1 MRLKARKMLI
11 CDILSKEM
19 EVHLSDHFTFRKI
32 FRITIIPILMAIF
45 ASIYGVVDGIC
56 VSNFAGDDAFS
67 GLNLIYPATFI
78 IGGLAFMFGS
88 GGSALVGKLLGEGKK
103 EEANKAFSMTINFA
117 LLVGIILS
125 VIGFFLVKPIVNAFA
140 SIRNDVTKEM
150 VDAAIIYGRII
161 MIFQF
166 TFIMQF
172 TFQSFF
178 VIAEKIKIGF
188 LFTLTAGITNIV
200 LDLLFVGLFRWGVVG
215 AAVATTLGQFF
226 AGAGSFIYFLKKK
239 DRVIFLTRTK
249 LKREPVIKIC
259 TNGLSELVT
268 NISGSVVSLIINAQ
282 LLRYVGQDGV
292 FAYGIIMYIQY
303 IFIAIYF
310 GYSTGMSPP
319 LSYHYGAQNYKEQ
332 RNILLKSLIIVF
344 SAGIIMMLVGFLLNK
359 PLTYIFISRDEPEL
373 IALCEKAIRI
383 YALCYLTMGVSIY
396 ASSFFT
402 ALNNGVVS
410 ASISLLRM
418 LVYNLLFIFITP
430 VLMGGVGI
438 WWGIVFAE
446 AAAMITSIIFI
457 FALRKKYQYL

>member
-1 MRLKARKMLI
+1 
-11 CDILSKEM
+11 
-19 EVHLSDHFTFRKI
+19 
-32 FRITIIPILMAIF
+32 
-45 ASIYGVVDGIC
+45 
-56 VSNFAGDDAFS
+56 
-67 GLNLIYPATFI
+67 
-78 IGGLAFMFGS
+78 
-88 GGSALVGKLLGEGKK
+88 
-103 EEANKAFSMTINFA
+103 
-117 LLVGIILS
+117 
-125 VIGFFLVKPIVNAFA
+125 
-140 SIRNDVTKEM
+140 
-150 VDAAIIYGRII
+150 
-161 MIFQF
+161 
-166 TFIMQF
+166 
-172 TFQSFF
+172 
-178 VIAEKIKIGF
+178 
-188 LFTLTAGITNIV
+188 
-200 LDLLFVGLFRWGVVG
+200 
-215 AAVATTLGQFF
+215 
-226 AGAGSFIYFLKKK
+226 
-239 DRVIFLTRTK
+239 
-249 LKREPVIKIC
+249 
-259 TNGLSELVT
+259 
-268 NISGSVVSLIINAQ
+268 
-282 LLRYVGQDGV
+282 
-292 FAYGIIMYIQY
+292 MYIQY

-344 SAGIIMMLVGFLLNK
+344 STGIIMMLVGFLLNK